1 MRVLVVFA
9 SRYGSTQGIAERIAA
24 TLRRHGLHATVK
36 PAHKSVNPALFDAA
50 IIGSAAYFYHWMKPA
65 TRFVQ
70 RNTAALAGRPVWL
83 FTSGLLGT
91 HETDSQGRQLRV
103 LMEPREIAGFRQSLK
118 PRDHL
123 VFFGAM
129 TPRKLGFFHRLIF
142 KSPANRRQ
150 NLFPEGDFRD
160 WDNIDAWARMIARD
174 LQESSPARRS
184 PLRMQG
190 RTHEDGSS
198 DPAQYEN

>member
-1 MRVLVVFA
+1 
-9 SRYGSTQGIAERIAA
+9 
-24 TLRRHGLHATVK
+24 
-36 PAHKSVNPALFDAA
+36 
-50 IIGSAAYFYHWMKPA
+50 MKPA

-123 VFFGAM
+123 VFFADIDLLHQNPHAVGFQDRFGGGVALWIGA
-129 TPRKLGFFHRLIF
+129 P
-142 KSPANRRQ
+142 N
-150 NLFPEGDFRD
+150 
-160 WDNIDAWARMIARD
+160 DNI
-174 LQESSPARRS
+174 
-184 PLRMQG
+184 
-190 RTHEDGSS
+190 
-198 DPAQYEN
+198 